1 MTMGISS
8 IILCIMIGLSSGLM
22 TYLTA
27 SGMSLIVAGTGNI
40 NFGQGAFYIVGAYI
54 CYYVT
59 SAGLPFGVAL
69 LVGMLVPGAVG
80 ALLEIV
86 LRPVHGKDM
95 TFSWLIMLGFSYI
108 MCDVLVFICGYKVR
122 ATPIPAFLKGVVR
135 VESLGLAFPIY
146 YLFTIAI
153 SLAIGVILWVV
164 LNYSKLGMYFRAII
178 SDRKMVENLGINVNL
193 LYIAMFMIGTGLGG
207 VAGALN
213 APISGISPKAGL
225 TVFASVMP
233 ALQIGGMGNMKGCLP
248 AAATLG
254 VITGIASLVIP
265 TYYNCVASAGRVIIL
280 FFKPHGLFSKGM
292 EA

>member
-1 MTMGISS
+1 MNISS
-8 IILCIMIGLSSGLM
+8 LLLCIVIGLSSGLM

-54 CYYVT
+54 CYYAT
-59 SAGLPFGVAL
+59 SAGLPFWLVL
-69 LVGMLVPGAVG
+69 IVGMLVPGLIGAV
-80 ALLEIV
+80 LEIV

-108 MCDVLVFICGYKVR
+108 MCDVLVFICGYTVR
-122 ATPIPAFLKGVVR
+122 ATPIPKFLKGAVKIAP
-135 VESLGLAFPIY
+135 LGMAFPIY
-146 YLFTIAI
+146 YLFTIGI
-153 SLAIGVILWVV
+153 SLAIGIVLWIV
-164 LNYSKLGMYFRAII
+164 LNYSRLGMYFRAII
-178 SDRKMVENLGINVNL
+178 SDRKMVDNLGINVDL

-254 VITGIASLVIP
+254 VITGIASMIIP
-265 TYYNCVASAGRVIIL
+265 TYYNCVASACMVVIL
-280 FFKPHGLFSKGM
+280 FFRPYGLFVRGK
-292 EA
+292 ED

>member
-1 MTMGISS
+1 MNITSS
-8 IILCIMIGLSSGLM
+8 VLCIVIGLSSGLM

-40 NFGQGAFYIVGAYI
+40 NFGQGAFYIVGSYI
-54 CYYVT
+54 CYYAT
-59 SAGLPFGVAL
+59 SAGIPFGISL
-69 LVGMLVPGAVG
+69 LLGMVIPGLIG

-108 MCDVLVFICGYKVR
+108 MCDLLVFICGYTVR
-122 ATPIPAFLKGVVR
+122 STPVPKILKGSIQIA
-135 VESLGLAFPIY
+135 SLGLVFPIY
-146 YLFTIAI
+146 YLFTIVI
-153 SLAIGVILWVV
+153 SLIIGAALWFV

-207 VAGALN
+207 VAGALK

-254 VITGIASLVIP
+254 VITGIASMVIP
-265 TYYNCVASAGRVIIL
+265 TYYNCVASACMVTIL
-280 FFKPHGLFSKGM
+280 FFRPYGLFTKR
-292 EA
+292 EEN

>member
-1 MTMGISS
+1 MNLSS
-8 IILCIMIGLSSGLM
+8 LFLCIVIGLSSGLM

-54 CYYVT
+54 CYYAT
-59 SAGLPFGVAL
+59 SAGIPFGIAL
-69 LVGMLVPGAVG
+69 LVGMVVLGLIG

-108 MCDVLVFICGYKVR
+108 MCDVLVFICGYTVR
-122 ATPIPAFLKGVVR
+122 ATPVPKFLKGAIR
-135 VESLGLAFPIY
+135 ISSMGLAFPVY
-146 YLFTIAI
+146 YLFTIGI
-153 SLAIGVILWVV
+153 SLLIGLTLWIV
-164 LNYSKLGMYFRAII
+164 LNHTKLGMYFRAII
-178 SDRKMVENLGINVNL
+178 SDRKMVDNLGINVNL
-193 LYIAMFMIGTGLGG
+193 LYIAMFIIGTGLGG
-207 VAGALN
+207 MAGALN

-254 VITGIASLVIP
+254 VITGIASIIIP
-265 TYYNCVASAGRVIIL
+265 TYYNCVASACMVVIL
-280 FFKPHGLFSKGM
+280 FFRPYGLFTKGKGD
-292 EA
+292 

>member
-1 MTMGISS
+1 
-8 IILCIMIGLSSGLM
+8 MIGLSSGLM

-213 APISGISPKAGL
+213 API
-225 TVFASVMP
+225 
-233 ALQIGGMGNMKGCLP
+233 
-248 AAATLG
+248 
-254 VITGIASLVIP
+254 
-265 TYYNCVASAGRVIIL
+265 
-280 FFKPHGLFSKGM
+280 
-292 EA
+292 